1 MKPTMAESKGPIAEA
16 RVSPIPI
23 DRVRRPRPSKG
34 IIAPL
39 SSRFLAVLID
49 MFLVGVVIFPLSL
62 FFSIEPLQH
71 AVGMPT
77 LWFFIG
83 WGVTLIV
90 YHAVLE
96 GIWGVTLGK
105 WLLQIAVVA
114 EDFKA
119 AGTRRSLIRN
129 VMRSIDA
136 FPFVVPYLLGVLV
149 ARASPNRQRW
159 GDRLAKTIVINV

>member
-1 MKPTMAESKGPIAEA
+1 
-16 RVSPIPI
+16 
-23 DRVRRPRPSKG
+23 
-34 IIAPL
+34 
-39 SSRFLAVLID
+39 
-49 MFLVGVVIFPLSL
+49 
-62 FFSIEPLQH
+62 
-71 AVGMPT
+71 
-77 LWFFIG
+77 FIG

-119 AGTRRSLIRN
+119 AGTRRSLMRN